1 MEFGEDNLRKARE
14 NLKRRKEK
22 QRLGYLALHTRAFR
36 DFESILKM
44 IVGEYHPEKV
54 YQWGSLLRP
63 EQFRDYSDIDI
74 ALEGV
79 IAPDAY
85 FEMLGK
91 AQAMTRF
98 PVDIVQLEKIGPE
111 YAEGIRKEG
120 KVVYER
126 AV

>member
-1 MEFGEDNLRKARE
+1 MEFGEDNLKKARG
-14 NLKRRKEK
+14 NLKRRKEE
-22 QRLGYLALHTRAFR
+22 QRVGYLALHTRAFR

-44 IVGEYHPEKV
+44 IVREYHPERV

-98 PVDIVQLEKIGPE
+98 PVDIVQLEKIEPE
-111 YAEGIRKEG
+111 YAEGIRKGG